1 MGRFNKIL
9 DNVRKGAEAST
20 GANKARATSN
30 ASRRASEMGDAM
42 FDAAAPILMQP
53 EVLASLPKDLAARIS
68 LGDPEAVMEGIRY
81 VGRSG
86 KIPQNIP
93 RDTQV
98 ARNSFPGPEAGFQR
112 GGYGGRVPTDSAGE
126 MVPAG
131 GRAMT
136 RNPGAEAG
144 FTVDGIGPQQFDPTG
159 LTVQDRAIQIRTPQ
173 RQTPRGTN
181 PLATGLAAAA
191 AGAGGYYAGQQI
203 GGPAVDVFADMLGDP
218 VDVVPEARDEG
229 APKVRAATR
238 RQEPAIG
245 FMSASSAVDQALSA
259 GGQQASAGNAPQFKY
274 GDSDPMKTTYY
285 SLLDAGIDPARAEGI
300 ARGRMSMTQIERDAV
315 IRNSEPRRQRQ
326 RDEIEKRRNERMGGY

>member
-1 MGRFNKIL
+1 MGKYTRAANIIA
-9 DNVRKGAEAST
+9 GADTAS
-20 GANKARATSN
+20 GANRARALGG
-30 ASRRASEMGDAM
+30 ASRRATEMGDVL
-42 FDAAAPILMQP
+42 FDVAAPVLMQP
-53 EVLASLPKDLAARIS
+53 DVLASLPADLAARIK
-68 LGDPEAVMEGIRY
+68 LGDADAVMEGY
-81 VGRSG
+81 LEVMSSGRV
-86 KIPQNIP
+86 PQNIP
-93 RDTQV
+93 RDTQI
-98 ARNSFPGPEAGFQR
+98 ARNNFPDASAGFQV
-112 GGYGGRVPTDSAGE
+112 GAYGGGVPYDSAGDL
-126 MVPAG
+126 VVAG
-131 GRAMT
+131 SRSLS

-159 LTVQDRAIQIRTPQ
+159 LAVQNRAIQIRTPQ
-173 RQTPRGTN
+173 RQAPRGTN

-238 RQEPAIG
+238 KQKPAIG

-259 GGQQASAGNAPQFKY
+259 GGQQASASNTPQFEY
-274 GDSDPMKTTYY
+274 GDSDPMRTTYY

-326 RDEIEKRRNERMGGY
+326 RDEIERRRNERMGGY